1 MTSPAFVTAREP
13 GGVVVETARRSLP
26 YFLLYGG
33 ATLGIAVGVER
44 VAGFVSASLAARIAG
59 PQTFGAYSV
68 ALATA
73 GTIAAYAGAGIGTTA
88 NRFSGQYPLGSVGY
102 AKFLRTLT
110 IVAVV
115 SCVLAALLMFAAATP
130 LARWVLHNDSLI
142 PLFRIAA
149 VSSGAMVLLECY
161 RGLLIGQRKIQ
172 SLLVIAFI
180 SGIAIVLL
188 LPFMARIGAGAMI
201 AAQASV
207 ALIVLCCYALFGKR
221 LGIAPTKDA
230 ASDGPGIRPIVKFG
244 IVQFGAFAGISIATW
259 GIASLVVRSDPS
271 LAQMG
276 FYAVS
281 NQLRGLAVIA
291 PGLLTQIVY
300 SVLTNESGA
309 EYGGA
314 QHVLLSST
322 IMTTLLVVLVAGLA
336 MTVLPWILVAAYGR
350 SYAGAELPILLLL
363 ATAIIHMSGQA
374 ASQRLSIVK
383 LRAIAIIN
391 TLWAALLL
399 VFGFLLIPKYGA
411 AGAALGFLAAHAI
424 SNILVTISLYRQN
437 DLPKGFL
444 SSATFTFLCTAAMVS
459 VGYARAAKILFNG
472 SATLWTA
479 LAWLLALVAIAII
492 GMKHG
497 CFPEFSFKR
506 KQQAQTVPSLS
517 QT

>member
-1 MTSPAFVTAREP
+1 MTSHK
-13 GGVVVETARRSLP
+13 SLQK
-26 YFLLYGG
+26 FLLYGS

-88 NRFSGQYPLGSVGY
+88 NRFSGQYPLGSAGY
-102 AKFLRTLT
+102 AKFFRTLT
-110 IVAVV
+110 LIAVV
-115 SCVLAALLMFAAATP
+115 SCLLAALLMFAAATP

-172 SLLVIAFI
+172 SLLAIALI

-188 LPFMARIGAGAMI
+188 LPFMARIGAFAMI
-201 AAQASV
+201 GAQASV
-207 ALIVLCCYALFGKR
+207 ALIALCCYALFAKR
-221 LGIAPTKDA
+221 LGIAPTKTLA
-230 ASDGPGIRPIVKFG
+230 PGGPGIRPIIKFG

-259 GIASLVVRSDPS
+259 GLASLVARSDPS
-271 LAQMG
+271 LTQMG

-300 SVLTNESGA
+300 SVLTNESGL

-322 IMTTLLVVLVAGLA
+322 IMTTLLVVLVGGFA

-350 SYAGAELPILLLL
+350 SYASAELPILLLL

-374 ASQRLSIVK
+374 ASQRLSIVR
-383 LRAIAIIN
+383 LRATAVIN
-391 TLWAALLL
+391 TLWAVLLL

-411 AGAALGFLAAHAI
+411 TGAALGFLAAHTI

-444 SSATFTFLCTAAMVS
+444 SSAAVTFLCTAAMVS
-459 VGYARAAKILFNG
+459 IGYSRAAKIFPNG
-472 SATLWTA
+472 SGTFLMA
-479 LAWLLALVAIAII
+479 LAWLLALVAVAII
-492 GMKHG
+492 GMKHD
-497 CFPEFSFKR
+497 CFPEFSFRR
-506 KQQAQTVPSLS
+506 KQPAQAVPSLS